1 MKYTNKIRNEV
12 DLCMKIF
19 EVRECER
26 GISLIAL
33 VITIIVIII
42 LAAIAFN
49 SSTSTIGKANYS
61 KFVSN
66 ISEVE
71 QSINEKMVEVKGA
84 MLAKGSQITDG
95 QAFNYV
101 AKGGKTDED
110 FVVESRTPDYTI
122 IEKSADI
129 GIKLPVMKVNTP
141 TKTNVEVKYAVTKN
155 GKIFIWPPFPSEN
168 AYNIRDKEF
177 VDSSLVSSSG
187 DIDITVAG
195 TIFKLQVDGNSKV
208 ENRELLDDGLSKK
221 EFEEIKN
228 KIKVGDYVN
237 YVPTAVQ
244 NVETDVTKT
253 GYTKEI
259 LSTDATAKWR
269 ILNIDESTGKI
280 MLTTDGYVNK
290 VTLKGATGY
299 LYGANEL
306 HRLCQ
311 SLYSNADKGITARS
325 MTIEDLDKA
334 CGYTPPTDLLRYAWY
349 PADTPDADLKDVV
362 AGGHTYTAMK
372 HSASLIGEIKYP
384 RFYNWDDKNGVTHQS
399 TNEKDYIELKSKDE
413 PVLITQTMYW
423 YDPSSVNAIIGDI
436 LKGDDMNRGWLA
448 SPYVDLSYE
457 YAIAYYGLRTTY
469 ASCVVTG
476 NPVYS
481 TGYVNLPSYGL
492 RPLIQLSAKSLD
504 INNISTDGTSSKAWN
519 IK

>member
-1 MKYTNKIRNEV
+1 MKS
-12 DLCMKIF
+12 F
-19 EVRECER
+19 EVRNGER

-33 VITIIVIII
+33 VITIIVIVI

-71 QSINEKMVEVKGA
+71 QAINEKMIEVKGT

-122 IEKSADI
+122 IEKTANI
-129 GIKLPVMKVNTP
+129 GIKLPVMRVNTP
-141 TKTNVEVKYAVTKN
+141 NETNVEVKYAVTKN
-155 GKIFIWPPFPSEN
+155 GKVFIWPPFPSEN

-187 DIDITVAG
+187 DVDITVAG
-195 TIFKLQVDGNSKV
+195 TTFKLQIDGNSKL
-208 ENRELLDDGLSKK
+208 ENRELLDGGLSKK
-221 EFEEIKN
+221 EFEEIIS

-244 NVETDVTKT
+244 NIETDPSKT
-253 GYTKEI
+253 GYTKEV
-259 LSTDATAKWR
+259 LSTDTTAKWR
-269 ILNIDESTGKI
+269 ILSIDNETGKV
-280 MLTTDGYVNK
+280 MLITDGYVNK
-290 VTLKGATGY
+290 VTLKGGTGY

-311 SLYSNADKGITARS
+311 SLYSNANKGITARS
-325 MTIEDLDKA
+325 MTVEDLNKA
-334 CGYTPPTDLLRYAWY
+334 CGYTPSTDLLRYAWY
-349 PADTPDADLKDVV
+349 PADTADSDLKDVV
-362 AGGHTYTAMK
+362 VGGYTYKAHKHTGNGA
-372 HSASLIGEIKYP
+372 EYP
-384 RFYNWDDKNGVTHQS
+384 QFYNWDDKNGVTHQS
-399 TNEKDYIELKSKDE
+399 ANEADYIELRSNDE
-413 PVLITQTMYW
+413 PVLITATMYW
-423 YDPSSVNAIIGDI
+423 YNPSSVNSVIGNI
-436 LKGDDMNRGWLA
+436 LNGDDMNKSWLA
-448 SPYVDLSYE
+448 SPFVALNNEYSNTYYDLRTV
-457 YAIAYYGLRTTY
+457 YASTVHAYYSINSNGDVH
-469 ASCVVTG
+469 AST
-476 NPVYS
+476 N
-481 TGYVNLPSYGL
+481 GL
-492 RPLIQLSAKSLD
+492 RPVIQLSANLLD
-504 INNISTDGTSSKAWN
+504 ISNSSTDGSSASTAWN

>member
-1 MKYTNKIRNEV
+1 MKS
-12 DLCMKIF
+12 F
-19 EVRECER
+19 ELRKCER

-71 QSINEKMVEVKGA
+71 QAINEKMIEVKGT

-95 QAFNYV
+95 QVFNYV
-101 AKGGKTDED
+101 AKGGKTDDD

-129 GIKLPVMKVNTP
+129 GIKLPVMRVNTP
-141 TKTNVEVKYAVTKN
+141 NETNVEVKYAVTKN
-155 GKIFIWPPFPSEN
+155 GKVFIWPPFPSEN

-195 TIFKLQVDGNSKV
+195 TTFKMQVNGNSQI
-208 ENRELLDDGLSKK
+208 ENRELLDEGLSKK
-221 EFEEIKN
+221 EFEEITS

-244 NVETDVTKT
+244 NIETDSTKT
-253 GYTKEI
+253 GYTKQV
-259 LSTDATAKWR
+259 LSTDTTAKWR
-269 ILNIDESTGKI
+269 ILSIDNETGKV
-280 MLTTDGYVNK
+280 MLTTDGPVNK
-290 VTLKGATGY
+290 VTIKGATGY
-299 LYGANEL
+299 LYGTNEL
-306 HRLCQ
+306 HRLCE
-311 SLYSNADKGITARS
+311 SLYSNTEKGMIARS

-334 CGYTPPTDLLRYAWY
+334 CGYIPSTNLTRYAWY
-349 PADTPDADLKDVV
+349 PSDTADSDLKDVV
-362 AGGHTYTAMK
+362 VGGHTYTAKK
-372 HSASLIGEIKYP
+372 HTVSLANGVTYP
-384 RFYNWDDKNGVTHQS
+384 RFYNWDDKDGITHQS
-399 TNEKDYIELKSKDE
+399 TTETDYIELKLKDE
-413 PVLITQTMYW
+413 PVLITRTFY
-423 YDPSSVNAIIGDI
+423 YYNPSTTKAMIGNI
-436 LKGDDMNRGWLA
+436 LNGDENNRGWLA
-448 SPYVDLSYE
+448 SA
-457 YAIAYYGLRTTY
+457 YAYLYSEDDNTHYGLRVAY
-469 ASCVVTG
+469 AVFVDGYHLVHSTG
-476 NPVYS
+476 N
-481 TGYVNLPSYGL
+481 VNEPSWGL
-492 RPLIQLSAKSLD
+492 RPIIFISANLLD
-504 INNISTDGTSSKAWN
+504 VSNTLTDGSSASTAWN

>member
-1 MKYTNKIRNEV
+1 MRDLKLKNNE
-12 DLCMKIF
+12 C
-19 EVRECER
+19 

-71 QSINEKMVEVKGA
+71 QAINERMVEVKGA

-101 AKGGKTDED
+101 AKGGKTDDD
-110 FVVESRTPDYTI
+110 FVVEGRTPDYTI
-122 IEKSADI
+122 IEKSANI
-129 GIKLPVMKVNTP
+129 GIKLPVMRVNTP
-141 TKTNVEVKYAVTKN
+141 SETNVDVKYAVTKN
-155 GKIFIWPPFPSEN
+155 GKVFIWPPFPSEN

-187 DIDITVAG
+187 DVDITVAG
-195 TIFKLQVDGNSKV
+195 TTFKLQVNESSKL

-221 EFEEIKN
+221 EFEEITS

-244 NVETDVTKT
+244 NIETDPTKT

-259 LSTDATAKWR
+259 LSTDTTAKWR
-269 ILNIDESTGKI
+269 ILYIDNETGKVMI
-280 MLTTDGYVNK
+280 TTDGYVNK
-290 VTLKGATGY
+290 VTLKGAYFNGTS
-299 LYGANEL
+299 EL
-306 HRLCQ
+306 NRLCEK
-311 SLYSNADKGITARS
+311 LYSNTDKGITSRS
-325 MTIEDLDKA
+325 MIIEDLNKA
-334 CGYTPPTDLLRYAWY
+334 CGYIPSINLTRWAWY
-349 PADTPDADLKDVV
+349 PAETADSDLKDVV
-362 AGGHTYTAMK
+362 AGGHTYTAKK
-372 HSASLIGEIKYP
+372 HTASLVGGVEYP

-399 TNEKDYIELKSKDE
+399 KSETDYIELKSKDE

-423 YDPSSVNAIIGDI
+423 YNPSDANATIGDI
-436 LKGDDMNRGWLA
+436 LKGDNTNRGWLA
-448 SPYVDLSYE
+448 SSYVHLYSERALAD
-457 YAIAYYGLRTTY
+457 YGLRTAY
-469 ASCVVTG
+469 ATFVVTYG
-476 NPVYS
+476 SVFS
-481 TGYVNLPSYGL
+481 TGSVFAPSCGL
-492 RPLIQLSAKSLD
+492 RPVISISANLLD
-504 INNISTDGTSSKAWN
+504 ISNSSTDGSSASTAWN

>member
-1 MKYTNKIRNEV
+1 MGDLKLRRN
-12 DLCMKIF
+12 
-19 EVRECER
+19 ER

-49 SSTSTIGKANYS
+49 SSTSTIGKANYY

-71 QSINEKMVEVKGA
+71 QAINERMVEVKGA

-122 IEKSADI
+122 IDKSADI

-141 TKTNVEVKYAVTKN
+141 IETNVEVKYAVTKN
-155 GKIFIWPPFPSEN
+155 GKVFIWPPFPSEN

-187 DIDITVAG
+187 DIDITVAS
-195 TIFKLQVDGNSKV
+195 TTFKLQVDGNSKV

-253 GYTKEI
+253 G
-259 LSTDATAKWR
+259 
-269 ILNIDESTGKI
+269 
-280 MLTTDGYVNK
+280 
-290 VTLKGATGY
+290 
-299 LYGANEL
+299 
-306 HRLCQ
+306 
-311 SLYSNADKGITARS
+311 
-325 MTIEDLDKA
+325 
-334 CGYTPPTDLLRYAWY
+334 
-349 PADTPDADLKDVV
+349 
-362 AGGHTYTAMK
+362 
-372 HSASLIGEIKYP
+372 
-384 RFYNWDDKNGVTHQS
+384 
-399 TNEKDYIELKSKDE
+399 
-413 PVLITQTMYW
+413 
-423 YDPSSVNAIIGDI
+423 
-436 LKGDDMNRGWLA
+436 
-448 SPYVDLSYE
+448 
-457 YAIAYYGLRTTY
+457 
-469 ASCVVTG
+469 
-476 NPVYS
+476 
-481 TGYVNLPSYGL
+481 
-492 RPLIQLSAKSLD
+492 
-504 INNISTDGTSSKAWN
+504 
-519 IK
+519 